1 MAHDAHN
8 LATPRLQWMGVFPA
22 DVEQFGIPARCC
34 LPLSKRGILL
44 LSILTVSTNLS
55 GRRIKK
61 RVYNSY
67 HSISQSFITS
77 AVSFHLPPRSFAYRH
92 VKRGGHVAT
101 GTLEVLGTFLVV
113 SLSLPRQMFMNAALF
128 DDHHVVSGVVL
139 FNKSVFVYTTVQ
151 PTYARNVGPWMEGR
165 D

>member
-1 MAHDAHN
+1 
-8 LATPRLQWMGVFPA
+8 MGK
-22 DVEQFGIPARCC
+22 E
-34 LPLSKRGILL
+34 SKFE
-44 LSILTVSTNLS
+44 STV
-55 GRRIKK
+55 RFI
-61 RVYNSY
+61 
-67 HSISQSFITS
+67 QSFITS
-77 AVSFHLPPRSFAYRH
+77 AVLFHFPPRSFDCRH
-92 VKRGGHVAT
+92 VKRGGPIEA